1 MRFVVGST
9 NGSRGRLSGQGTVHS
24 LMTGGLSTTGVIT
37 ATTTTGTSNAFI
49 GPPSPPFAALRRRL
63 ICRPLLSRKHS
74 PLQRGETPAYR
85 AIIDPVADPHYYP
98 AENLGVGAEERPHLA
113 AERLGQPGDDLLL
126 RGGAPWSAGRR
137 PASACARRARRPT

>member
-49 GPPSPPFAALRRRL
+49 GPPSPPFAAFRRRL
-63 ICRPLLSRKHS
+63 YCPALLPRKH
-74 PLQRGETPAYR
+74 PPWQRGEPPASR
-85 AIIDPVADPHYYP
+85 AIIDPVADPHYSP
-98 AENLGVGAEERPHLA
+98 AE
-113 AERLGQPGDDLLL
+113 
-126 RGGAPWSAGRR
+126 
-137 PASACARRARRPT
+137 

>member
-37 ATTTTGTSNAFI
+37 ATSNAFI

-98 AENLGVGAEERPHLA
+98 AENLGVGAEERPPLA
-113 AERLGQPGDDLLL
+113 AERLGQPVDDLLL
-126 RGGAPWSAGRR
+126 RARVGLVGERAARM
-137 PASACARRARRPT
+137 PAIQLPGE